1 MKTKAR
7 YAVLVAVILTGCT
20 ESAPPKKPVV
30 NMTISKSDVGETWP
44 LIKEPVTVNCGDGHT
59 TIFLE
64 AEGKA
69 YAFNGAAESRPGAY
83 TGKYAVTEDQ
93 RALLAPNPDL
103 QQYGKLTYPPGGVLS
118 VAIQRCR
125 QAGLSDL

>member
-1 MKTKAR
+1 MKIMTGHI
-7 YAVLVAVILTGCT
+7 LVVGAMLTGCS
-20 ESAPPKKPVV
+20 ESESPKKPVV
-30 NMTISKSDVGETWP
+30 NMTISKADVGETWP
-44 LIKEPVTVNCGDGHT
+44 LTKQPVTVNCGDGHT

-103 QQYGKLTYPPGGVLS
+103 QQYGKLTYPPGGVLA

-125 QAGLSDL
+125 QAGQSDL